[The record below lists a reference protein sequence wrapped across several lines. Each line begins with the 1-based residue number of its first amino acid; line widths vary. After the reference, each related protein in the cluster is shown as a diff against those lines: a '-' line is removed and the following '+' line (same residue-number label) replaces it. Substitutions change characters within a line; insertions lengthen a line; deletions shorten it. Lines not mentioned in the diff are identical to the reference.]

1 MPNSDS
7 PNNISVALLQGKS
20 FRTNDNDSPRAIIE
34 RRRHA
39 LRKDKRVLYFIDTF
53 YGAHGEYRLLAT
65 CSELRQ
71 TE

>member
-7 PNNISVALLQGKS
+7 PNNIAVALLQGKS
-20 FRTNDNDSPRAIIE
+20 FRTNDNDSPHAIIE
-34 RRRHA
+34 RRRQ
-39 LRKDKRVLYFIDTF
+39 DKRVLYFIDTF